1 MTEFEEIYRA
11 YFNDVYRYLLR
22 LSGDQHVAEELTS
35 QTFFKA
41 MQGIQTFRGDC
52 EVRVWLCQIG
62 KNCYLTYVKGQN
74 RTHPL
79 DEADWLEL
87 PEEGDSPEQ
96 LCERRD
102 QAMRIRKVPHQLP
115 EPYKE
120 VFTLRVFGELP
131 FHSIGELFGKSDNWA
146 RVVFYR
152 AKLQIRR
159 YMEGLHDEPD
169 GM

>member
-41 MQGIQTFRGDC
+41 MQGIQSFRGDC

-62 KNCYLTYVKGQN
+62 KNC
-74 RTHPL
+74 THTL
-79 DEADWLEL
+79 DEAELLEL

-102 QAMRIRKVPHQLP
+102 QAMRIRKVLHQLP

-120 VFTLRVFGELP
+120 VFLWRVFAELS
-131 FHSIGELFGKSDNWA
+131 FKEIGQMFGKTHNWA
-146 RVVFYR
+146 CVTYHR
-152 AKLQIRR
+152 AKAMVRQRL
-159 YMEGLHDEPD
+159 EENET
-169 GM
+169 

>member
-1 MTEFEEIYRA
+1 MTEFEEIYRT

-62 KNCYLTYVKGQN
+62 KNCYLTYVKGQT
-74 RTHPL
+74 RTQQL
-79 DEADWLEL
+79 DEAQLLEL

-102 QAMRIRKVPHQLP
+102 QAMCIRKVLHQLP
-115 EPYKE
+115 DPYKE
-120 VFTLRVFGELP
+120 VFLWRVFAELS
-131 FHSIGELFGKSDNWA
+131 FKEIGQMFGKTHNWA
-146 RVVFYR
+146 CVTYHR
-152 AKLQIRR
+152 AKAMVRQRL
-159 YMEGLHDEPD
+159 EENET
-169 GM
+169 

>member
-1 MTEFEEIYRA
+1 MTEFAEIYRA

-22 LSGDQHVAEELTS
+22 LSGDPHVAEELTS

-79 DEADWLEL
+79 DEAELLEL

-102 QAMRIRKVPHQLP
+102 QAMRIRKVLHQLP

-120 VFTLRVFGELP
+120 VFLWRVIFRGGFKE
-131 FHSIGELFGKSDNWA
+131 
-146 RVVFYR
+146 
-152 AKLQIRR
+152 
-159 YMEGLHDEPD
+159 D
-169 GM
+169 GQEFWKKPNQGCGHH